1 MLEILFTIIL
11 TPIAFLS
18 GMFTVALGVGL
29 VKGTINSFKKLK
41 K

>member
-1 MLEILFTIIL
+1 MLEILLGIIL
-11 TPIAFLS
+11 TPIAFCA

-29 VKGTINSFKKLK
+29 VKGVINALK

>member
-1 MLEILFTIIL
+1 MLEILFAIIL
-11 TPIAFLS
+11 TPIAFCAGL
-18 GMFTVALGVGL
+18 FTVAIGVGL